1 MTENGDGDGDG
12 DGIPE
17 PQRISRLAELAD
29 GAVMAAAP
37 EPASALVPPAAQT
50 AQPAPGP
57 RPEAASA
64 SASDVGDELAMRRR
78 EFARLLGE
86 FRRTAVL
93 VPFDD
98 SESLW
103 TADFNGVRWI
113 CAFSDEE
120 ALARFAI
127 ARGEAGREWTYRTVL
142 GARLLDVMV
151 PMLPGPGGVALD
163 AGSADG
169 ALFPPVAGIVPDEVA
184 VDLEEVGGTVSRRDG
199 EPARR

>member
-1 MTENGDGDGDG
+1 MTEYGDD
-12 DGIPE
+12 IPE

-29 GAVMAAAP
+29 DAVPVAAP
-37 EPASALVPPAAQT
+37 EPEAALANPATQAVPEPE
-50 AQPAPGP
+50 
-57 RPEAASA
+57 RPEPE
-64 SASDVGDELAMRRR
+64 VGDEAAAVAVARR

-93 VPFDD
+93 VPFDE
-98 SESLW
+98 SGSLW

-113 CAFSDEE
+113 CAFSDED
-120 ALARFAI
+120 ALARFAV
-127 ARGEAGREWTYRTVL
+127 ARGDAAREWTYRTIL

-184 VDLEEVGGTVSRRDG
+184 VDLGGTETR
-199 EPARR
+199 

>member
-1 MTENGDGDGDG
+1 MKDNGG
-12 DGIPE
+12 GIPG
-17 PQRISRLAELAD
+17 PRRVSRLTELVEAE
-29 GAVMAAAP
+29 
-37 EPASALVPPAAQT
+37 EPADSGEALGAADTAVPPAP
-50 AQPAPGP
+50 PAPTP
-57 RPEAASA
+57 VAAPAPPPAASEQNTP
-64 SASDVGDELAMRRR
+64 DDEIAAARR

-98 SESLW
+98 RDSLW

-120 ALARFAI
+120 ALARFAV
-127 ARGEAGREWTYRTVL
+127 ARGEAGRAWTYRTVL

-169 ALFPPVAGIVPDEVA
+169 ALFPPVAGIVPDGVA
-184 VDLEEVGGTVSRRDG
+184 VDLGEADEETDG
-199 EPARR
+199 EAGA